1 MGYFGK
7 VAPRRVKFTCLLA
20 SIRYNS
26 AVIQGLLAVLRP
38 RRLDLDLRQKQ
49 VAERIGTTQTNYSEL
64 ERGKR
69 DPRLSTL
76 QNIAR
81 ALCLEVM
88 LVPAE
93 LVDAV
98 NSLTGHGIAPEEKT
112 LFFADPD

>member
-1 MGYFGK
+1 M
-7 VAPRRVKFTCLLA
+7 
-20 SIRYNS
+20 IE
-26 AVIQGLLAVLRP
+26 GLLAVLRP

-98 NSLTGHGIAPEEKT
+98 NSLTGHGIAPEEKP